1 MVRRMEAAEAANG
14 ATLAVRAY
22 VEAIVRDDFEVA
34 CSYLCK
40 AGRALAL
47 VPAKFDCLDT
57 DDCAAALAYVMQRHT
72 GVQPRPAD
80 ALTSLIESV
89 TRVEMIDAD
98 HAIVRLVPGWFAR
111 WDNAHDDEATRATTR
126 VPNGDG
132 DELPLVRED
141 GGWKIGVSVGG
152 GGGRSPAA
160 PQRREASRRE
170 YVPGR
175 QRRRKR

>member
-1 MVRRMEAAEAANG
+1 MGAAEAADD
-14 ATLAVRAY
+14 ATRALRAY
-22 VEAIVRDDFEVA
+22 VEAIVRDDFEIA

-47 VPAKFDCLDT
+47 VQAKFDGLDT
-57 DDCAAALAYVMQRHT
+57 DDCAAALAYVLQRHT
-72 GVQPRPAD
+72 GDQPRPAD
-80 ALTSLIESV
+80 AMTSLIESV

-111 WDNAHDDEATRATTR
+111 WDNAHAEEATRATTR
-126 VPNGDG
+126 VPNGDGDG

-141 GGWKIGVSVGG
+141 GGWKIGVVGSGG
-152 GGGRSPAA
+152 GPPVA

-175 QRRRKR
+175 RRQRKR

>member
-1 MVRRMEAAEAANG
+1 MVRRMGAAEAADD
-14 ATLAVRAY
+14 ATRAFRAY

-34 CSYLCK
+34 CTYLCK

-47 VPAKFDCLDT
+47 VQAKFDGLDT

-72 GVQPRPAD
+72 GDQPRPAD
-80 ALTSLIESV
+80 ALTALIESV

-98 HAIVRLVPGWFAR
+98 HAIVRLDV
-111 WDNAHDDEATRATTR
+111 D
-126 VPNGDG
+126 V

-141 GGWKIGVSVGG
+141 GGWKIGVSVGSS
-152 GGGRSPAA
+152 GGRSPAA

-170 YVPGR
+170 HVPGR
-175 QRRRKR
+175 RRRRKR

>member
-1 MVRRMEAAEAANG
+1 MGAAEAADD
-14 ATLAVRAY
+14 ATRALRAY
-22 VEAIVRDDFEVA
+22 VEAIVRDDFEIA

-47 VPAKFDCLDT
+47 VQAKFDGLDT

-72 GVQPRPAD
+72 GDQPRPAD
-80 ALTSLIESV
+80 AVTSLIESV

-98 HAIVRLVPGWFAR
+98 HAIVRLGPGWFAR
-111 WDNAHDDEATRATTR
+111 WDNAHADEATRATTR

-141 GGWKIGVSVGG
+141 GGWKIGVVGSR
-152 GGGRSPAA
+152 GGRSPAA

-175 QRRRKR
+175 RRRRKR

>member
-1 MVRRMEAAEAANG
+1 MGAAEAADD
-14 ATLAVRAY
+14 ATRALQAY
-22 VEAIVRDDFEVA
+22 VEAIVRDDFEIA

-47 VPAKFDCLDT
+47 VQAKVDGLDT

-72 GVQPRPAD
+72 GDQPRPAD
-80 ALTSLIESV
+80 AVTALIESV

-98 HAIVRLVPGWFAR
+98 HAIVRLVPGWFAH
-111 WDNAHDDEATRATTR
+111 WDTAHADEATRATTR
-126 VPNGDG
+126 VPDGDGDG

-141 GGWKIGVSVGG
+141 GGWKIGVSVGS

-175 QRRRKR
+175 RRWRKR